1 MLIDISNQKER
12 DVMKGK
18 LKWARRSNST
28 NNFDLVV
35 INFQQLDSARLVHL
49 LDRIQEETHRGLS
62 LSGRANREFRRWAEH
77 PDTPL
82 KSDAY
87 VLLSNWFCTNSG
99 DRRSMVASRCEDLW
113 DELFPCRP
121 VRRLSSPE
129 PGKNHAIV
137 PTEFETWWRS
147 LLNAQGD
154 DAADLGVATAPSPLA
169 TTRGS
174 DLGNSDADDGLTP
187 EQQSVRP
194 LTLAEAKAA
203 LARTFGVSPDKV
215 EITIRG

>member
-1 MLIDISNQKER
+1 MNISDQKER
-12 DVMKGK
+12 GAMKGK

-35 INFQQLDSARLVHL
+35 INFQQLDSDRLVHL

-154 DAADLGVATAPSPLA
+154 DAADLPVATAPSALGVR
-169 TTRGS
+169 RGS
-174 DLGNSDADDGLTP
+174 DLGNSDADDALTP

-194 LTLAEAKAA
+194 LTIAEAKAA

>member
-1 MLIDISNQKER
+1 MQ
-12 DVMKGK
+12 GK
-18 LKWARRSNST
+18 LEWKRQSASA
-28 NNFDLVV
+28 NNFDLVLMRPEE
-35 INFQQLDSARLVHL
+35 LDSERVLQL

-154 DAADLGVATAPSPLA
+154 DAADLPVAATAPSA
-169 TTRGS
+169 RAMTGGS
-174 DLGNSDADDGLTP
+174 YLGNVDADDGLTP
-187 EQQSVRP
+187 GQQSVRP
-194 LTLAEAKAA
+194 LTIAEAKAA

>member
-1 MLIDISNQKER
+1 MPK
-12 DVMKGK
+12 K
-18 LKWARRSNST
+18 LKWARRSNSA
-28 NNFDLVV
+28 NNFDLVLADPQELGSELIV
-35 INFQQLDSARLVHL
+35 QL
-49 LDRIQEETHRGLS
+49 LDRIERETHRGLS
-62 LSGRANREFRRWAEH
+62 LSGRASREFRRWAEH
-77 PDTPL
+77 PDSPL

-121 VRRLSSPE
+121 ARRLSSPE

-137 PTEFETWWRS
+137 PAEFGAWWRAV
-147 LLNAQGD
+147 LKVQGD
-154 DAADLGVATAPSPLA
+154 DAASAETPTAPPVP
-169 TTRGS
+169 TTTVRS
-174 DLGNSDADDGLTP
+174 NERMPDANGESRF

-194 LTLAEAKAA
+194 LTIAEAKAA
-203 LARTFGVSPDKV
+203 LAQTFGVTADKI